1 MHSIPSR
8 GHPGLQSNKALFYN
22 LEHVMAFGQTHAP
35 VTILVTV
42 VTHRHQAS
50 SGWPDGASEMTHP
63 GFKNLFSDSRT
74 QT

>member
-8 GHPGLQSNKALFYN
+8 QGGTLGSSPTKPYFGN

-50 SGWPDGASEMTHP
+50 SDGLMGP
-63 GFKNLFSDSRT
+63 VR
-74 QT
+74 